1 MANQNIDYLTSSW
14 KPGWDFLEILVREL
28 KITNAALR

>member
-14 KPGWDFLEILVREL
+14 KAGWDLLEILVREL